1 MMQQYK
7 QPRKAKKTTVERI
20 FLAQQQNRNR
30 ITLAEKIELK
40 IKAYSEIKN
49 RFNSHELYIPHS
61 NIAPKMHKAKTTE
74 VQKLT
79 NLASEWKVWTCCSR
93 SWSCTQPDLGCRNDV
108 QQ

>member
-49 RFNSHELYIPHS
+49 TVIIKGKHTPSRFNSHELYIPHS

-79 NLASEWKVWTCCSR
+79 NLESE
-93 SWSCTQPDLGCRNDV
+93 
-108 QQ
+108 